1 MKNNRVGQV
10 WRTYDAQYIVLVL
23 SSKLKFGTH
32 YTHNV
37 VHLANA
43 AGKKVIW
50 SEDAGRVWEGNVDLV
65 RVT

>member
-50 SEDAGRVWEGNVDLV
+50 SEDAGRV
-65 RVT
+65 